1 MGFLSGGIFV
11 RWDFGKWDFFSGIF
25 KWDFFRWEIGMHPI
39 ETVCPT
45 TMYKPFMSRSAD
57 NDKHVFAMQIG
68 RSSNPCFL

>member
-39 ETVCPT
+39 E
-45 TMYKPFMSRSAD
+45 
-57 NDKHVFAMQIG
+57 IG
-68 RSSNPCFL
+68 IDSIVNLNSLFT